1 MRPSL
6 NLSIIWMNT
15 LSGVTLLLHKNSYE
29 DWKKVKPPIDHMR
42 ATALMLSEMRKDNA
56 AS

>member
-1 MRPSL
+1 ML
-6 NLSIIWMNT
+6 ESII
-15 LSGVTLLLHKNSYE
+15 HKNSYE